1 MPLDRHRVVRLI
13 ELADLERRLTGPDRI
28 LREEEV
34 ALFIKG
40 AYDDASDAPRAEF
53 VARAKQMSV
62 SAWPWSAVQASGTR
76 PPLALVLLRGQAE
89 SADIDPGNRIPD
101 RGLPEAAAWAPLH
114 AALDSWDTATIRRW
128 VTPRGWLVPAVR
140 VPVVMT
146 RPPSGSPFGVGAGRQ
161 PGGGG
166 GVRPG
171 PGNGVQPGNGGVAP
185 PGTGS
190 PPPGGVVQ
198 PPGGGAPPPGG
209 DMQPVDSG
217 TATGVTWRH
226 PAVLAA
232 GATVLTTLG
241 VALYSLGR
249 SRGRVLPSTPSP
261 APAAP
266 EAPKP

>member
-1 MPLDRHRVVRLI
+1 MPLDRHRVIRLI
-13 ELADLERRLTGPDRI
+13 DLAELERRLTGPERI

-34 ALFIKG
+34 ALFIKS
-40 AYDDASDAPRAEF
+40 AYDDASDAARAEF
-53 VARAKQMSV
+53 VTRAKQMLV
-62 SAWPWSAVQASGTR
+62 SAWPWSAVQSSGAR

-101 RGLPEAAAWAPLH
+101 RGRPEAAAWAPLL

-140 VPVVMT
+140 VPIMMST
-146 RPPSGSPFGVGAGRQ
+146 NGLLGVGVGRQ

-166 GVRPG
+166 VRPG
-171 PGNGVQPGNGGVAP
+171 PPGNGVQPGNGGVAP

-190 PPPGGVVQ
+190 PPPGG
-198 PPGGGAPPPGG
+198 GGAPPPGG
-209 DMQPVDSG
+209 DIQSVD
-217 TATGVTWRH
+217 TDEANGVTWRH

-249 SRGRVLPSTPSP
+249 SRGRAVPPPSP
-261 APAAP
+261 GPTTP

>member
-13 ELADLERRLTGPDRI
+13 ELAELERRLTGPERI

-34 ALFIKG
+34 ALFIKS
-40 AYDDASDAPRAEF
+40 AYDDASDATRAEF
-53 VARAKQMSV
+53 VTRAKQQMPV
-62 SAWPWSAVQASGTR
+62 SAWPWSAVQSSGTR

-101 RGLPEAAAWAPLH
+101 RGRPEAATWATLQ

-128 VTPRGWLVPAVR
+128 VTPRGWLVPASR
-140 VPVVMT
+140 VPIMMST
-146 RPPSGSPFGVGAGRQ
+146 NGSQLGVGVGRQ

-166 GVRPG
+166 VRPG
-171 PGNGVQPGNGGVAP
+171 PPGNGVQPGNGGVAP

-190 PPPGGVVQ
+190 PPPDGA
-198 PPGGGAPPPGG
+198 APPSPGG
-209 DMQPVDSG
+209 DIQSVDTG
-217 TATGVTWRH
+217 AADGVTWRH

-249 SRGRVLPSTPSP
+249 SRGRALPPTTS
-261 APAAP
+261 
-266 EAPKP
+266 EAPKS

>member
-13 ELADLERRLTGPDRI
+13 ELADLERRLTGPDRT

-34 ALFIKG
+34 ALFIKA
-40 AYDDASDAPRAEF
+40 AYDDASDAARAEF
-53 VARAKQMSV
+53 VTRAKQMAN
-62 SAWPWSAVQASGTR
+62 AWPWSAVQASGSR

-89 SADIDPGNRIPD
+89 SADIDPGNRVPE
-101 RGLPEAAAWAPLH
+101 RGRPEAAVWAPLY

-128 VTPRGWLVPAVR
+128 ISPRGWLAPAVR
-140 VPVVMT
+140 VPVVMS
-146 RPPSGSPFGVGAGRQ
+146 RSAGSSQQLGAPVGRQ

-166 GVRPG
+166 VGPRP

-190 PPPGGVVQ
+190 PPPNGGGVQ
-198 PPGGGAPPPGG
+198 PPQPGG
-209 DMQPVDSG
+209 DIQPVDTGAAS
-217 TATGVTWRH
+217 GVTWRH

-249 SRGRVLPSTPSP
+249 SRGRALPPPPS
-261 APAAP
+261 P